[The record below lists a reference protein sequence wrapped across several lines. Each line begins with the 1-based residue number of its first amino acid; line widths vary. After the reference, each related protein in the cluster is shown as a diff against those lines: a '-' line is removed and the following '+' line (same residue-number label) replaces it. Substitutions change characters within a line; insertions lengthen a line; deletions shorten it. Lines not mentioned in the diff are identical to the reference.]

1 MSISGQD
8 GRTKIRK
15 LNNQNEKLGRLEWE
29 IGDGQ
34 KKEKMEGQ

>member
-8 GRTKIRK
+8 GRTEIRK
-15 LNNQNEKLGRLEWE
+15 LNNQNEKLGTLERE